1 MTASAPR
8 KIIHI
13 DMDAFYASVEI
24 RDNPELAGLPVVVG
38 GPPAGRGVVAAASY
52 EARKYGIHSAMP
64 SARAYRLCP
73 QAVFLRPDFGK
84 YQRVSAQ
91 IHGIFHRYTPL
102 VEGVSLDE
110 AYLDVTRNLAGEPSA
125 TRIAQAIKRDILAE
139 TRLTAS
145 AGVAPNKFLAK
156 VASEERKPNGLF
168 VIRPRDVA
176 AFMLVLPV
184 EKVPGVGQVTLKRL
198 RSLGIATCGDM
209 QRLSLAELTHHFG
222 RRGEYFHRI
231 CRGIDGR
238 PVEPERERK
247 SVSVEDT
254 FAEDHGE
261 ADWLLAKLEEL
272 ARRLQARMAEAGAQG
287 RTVTLKLKL
296 ADFRSFTRSR
306 TLSHPVSD
314 AATLCAVGRELFA
327 QSGLAGQKLR
337 LLGLGVS
344 HLEDQPRSESGNR
357 QLSLWD
363 GAAAETLSAVDG
375 PPG

>member
-1 MTASAPR
+1 MATGEPR

-24 RDNPELAGLPVVVG
+24 RDHPELAGLPVVVG
-38 GPPAGRGVVAAASY
+38 GSPAGRGVVAAASY
-52 EARKYGIHSAMP
+52 EARKYGIRSAMP

-91 IHGIFHRYTPL
+91 LHAIFRRYTPL
-102 VEGVSLDE
+102 VEGLSLDE
-110 AYLDVTRNLAGEPSA
+110 AYLDVTCNLVGESSA

-168 VIRPRDVA
+168 VIRPRDVD
-176 AFMLVLPV
+176 AFMLALPV
-184 EKVPGVGQVTLKRL
+184 EKVPGVGKVTLAHL
-198 RSLGIATCGDM
+198 RSLGVVTCGDM

-222 RRGEYFHRI
+222 RRGEYFHHI
-231 CRGIDGR
+231 CRGIDDR

-261 ADWLLAKLEEL
+261 ADWLLAKLEDL
-272 ARRLQARMAEAGAQG
+272 ARRLERRLVEADARG
-287 RTVTLKLKL
+287 RTVTLKLKR
-296 ADFRSFTRSR
+296 ADFRLFTRSR
-306 TLSHPVSD
+306 TLAHPVSD
-314 AATLCAVGRELFA
+314 AATLCAIGRELLA
-327 QSGLAGQKLR
+327 ESGLAGHRLR

-344 HLEDQPRSESGNR
+344 HLDQQAPPEAGSR
-357 QLSLWD
+357 QLTLWD
-363 GAAAETLSAVDG
+363 GITAGTSTA
-375 PPG
+375 P